1 MTESDFDAKRFGV
14 LYDADGLPSA
24 IIDRHQLSAEAQLL
38 ALELAAA
45 SSDTHAV
52 SKILA
57 NTRQA
62 TDPGALPYVLHG
74 ALRYMATELLNT
86 ALNAIDDFRPIVAS
100 VSPRTVPALDFRAAM
115 KVAAERHRER
125 LGDQ

>member
-52 SKILA
+52 STILA
-57 NTRQA
+57 NTRQG
-62 TDPGALPYVLHG
+62 TDPGALPYVLQG

-100 VSPRTVPALDFRAAM
+100 VSPKTVPALDFRAAM